1 VPVICAAVNGDIVVT
16 LRISVGTDVKKDRA
30 MEVLHCPPI
39 TTTTTMEETHVI
51 ARMANVAANTAIAE
65 RPMRTVVLDV
75 KADRAPMAVA
85 TLTMA
90 TTVTM
95 ATTET
100 MAIMETVAIP
110 TLMAGRLSLPG
121 TVLLTVP
128 KARASLDLVELL
140 RLPST
145 IMELPL

>member
-16 LRISVGTDVKKDRA
+16 LRISVGMDVKKDRA
-30 MEVLHCPPI
+30 MEVLHPPV
-39 TTTTTMEETHVI
+39 TTTTMEETRVI
-51 ARMANVAANTAIAE
+51 ARVANVAANTAIAE

-85 TLTMA
+85 TTITMA
-90 TTVTM
+90 I
-95 ATTET
+95 AET
-100 MAIMETVAIP
+100 MAILETVAIP
-110 TLMAGRLSLPG
+110 TRVAGRLSLLG
-121 TVLLTVP
+121 TVLLTIL
-128 KARASLDLVELL
+128 KDRAFLDLVELL